1 MLLAHNGQNDSCFD
15 PSKIIHIFE
24 EGVKITQ
31 HLGHFYVF
39 RVRTRNIDQ
48 YLGLLIIVMI
58 SNLENRILSIDYL
71 QRQLFPQTQEKA
83 TKQKGLKKSKFQIKS
98 LVHTTKADANAS
110 AKINISNFDT

>member
-24 EGVKITQ
+24 KGVKITQ

-39 RVRTRNIDQ
+39 RVRKRNIDQ

-58 SNLENRILSIDYL
+58 SNLEIGLSIDYL

-110 AKINISNFDT
+110 AKINISNVDT